1 MAASVAKTIPQSN
14 DNIMSLQGFQ
24 YQSNILFNKDD
35 GLLTQAQAV
44 LSRNKNYL
52 DKEIKQLKAHEKEL
66 LRILGK
72 SSIEELNSS
81 IKEYESAVVNLSGSS
96 LRQAFLKGMEGVKI
110 IDADVL
116 MNFLLQEIEKE
127 QEELIDKKAV
137 KETEMLE
144 VLNLFR
150 RMRFGSRGSF
160 TASIEVKSG
169 SQNFPKNYIELS
181 TLSQAQKKFLN
192 NLAKKE
198 PTLKK
203 AIQVITPSIEQ
214 NQDYTEMSFS
224 WGATTELLTQSEAK
238 LFFKDNQSEL
248 HRINQIIV
256 QEIINKCNNAPLIKK
271 ILNHILHSDPYA
283 FFVGNNEKDITGL
296 LGEIKGMYYLGSILG
311 EDNISKMKWAG
322 GLHVGKDGQKPH
334 RDIILEGMGIQV
346 KNTAADTN
354 YLPTSFSDAN
364 IDTFL
369 LNINK
374 EASLGN
380 ANVRELVTQYYGLRT
395 FNVPYHIGRGG
406 KAYEKLG
413 NNSKNKTY
421 ASLVN
426 QLRDSNDII
435 TRALAIFSASMMYI
449 NTDEIFSDTS
459 DRNVLY
465 FVAGKSFVLASE
477 ILTDIKQ
484 QIESQTHPRSFAV
497 RATNSDNIIS
507 AYNRGET
514 QYTVGTSAANVN
526 LTSSYTFKIPK

>member
-35 GLLTQAQAV
+35 GLLTQAQAA
-44 LSRNKNYL
+44 LNRNKNYL
-52 DKEIKQLKAHEKEL
+52 DNEIKRLKTHEKEL

-72 SSIEELNSS
+72 NSIEELNSS
-81 IKEYESAVVNLSGSS
+81 IKKYESAVINLSGPS
-96 LRQAFLKGMEGVKI
+96 LRQAFLKGMEGIKI

-127 QEELIDKKAV
+127 QEKIIDKKAV
-137 KETEMLE
+137 KEAGVLE
-144 VLNLFR
+144 ALNLFR
-150 RMRFGSRGSF
+150 RMRFGSRGNF
-160 TASIEVKSG
+160 TANIEIKSG
-169 SQNFPKNYIELS
+169 SQNLPKNYIEFS
-181 TLSQAQKKFLN
+181 TLSKAQKKILN

-198 PTLKK
+198 PTIKN

-214 NQDYTEMSFS
+214 HQDETEMSFS
-224 WGATTELLTQSEAK
+224 WGATTELLTQSEAR
-238 LFFKDNQSEL
+238 LFFKDKQSEL
-248 HRINQIIV
+248 NRINQIIV
-256 QEIINKCNNAPLIKK
+256 QEIINKCNDSSLIKK

-311 EDNISKMKWAG
+311 EDNINKMKWVG
-322 GLHVGKDGQKPH
+322 GLHAKDGQKPH

-346 KNTAADTN
+346 KNTAAETN
-354 YLPTSFSDAN
+354 YLSTSFSDAN

-380 ANVRELVTQYYGLRT
+380 ANVRELVTQYFGLRT

-406 KAYEKLG
+406 KAYEGLG
-413 NNSKNKTY
+413 SNPKNNTY
-421 ASLVN
+421 ASLVK
-426 QLRDSNDII
+426 QLRDSNDTI

-449 NTDEIFSDTS
+449 NTDEIFSETS

-477 ILTDIKQ
+477 ILTDIKR
-484 QIESQTHPRSFAV
+484 QIENQSHPRNFAV
-497 RATNSDNIIS
+497 RATNKDNIIS
-507 AYNRGET
+507 AYNRGQF
-514 QYTVGTSAANVN
+514 QYTVGASAANVN